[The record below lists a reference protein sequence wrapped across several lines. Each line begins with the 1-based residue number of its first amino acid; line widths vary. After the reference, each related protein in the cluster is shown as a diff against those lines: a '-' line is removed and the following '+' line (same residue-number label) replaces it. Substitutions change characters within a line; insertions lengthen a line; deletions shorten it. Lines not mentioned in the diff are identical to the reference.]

1 VVTIHLSR
9 APFGKGKNHKK
20 VKMYKYDPVNTEWLD
35 YSEYAE
41 FSSDR
46 KKVYL
51 TLKDGGFGDAD
62 GIENGI
68 IVDPLAFGSDSDS
81 NSSSGSNSDG
91 GEIFDT
97 LIPDNI
103 GCFIATASSRSG
115 NRPSLSKWHAIRPRE
130 LSIAFIL
137 MVVGYVGKKIS
148 LRIRQNWR
156 DGTKSI
162 N

>member
-1 VVTIHLSR
+1 
-9 APFGKGKNHKK
+9 
-20 VKMYKYDPVNTEWLD
+20 MYKYDPVDTEWLD

-68 IVDPLAFGSDSDS
+68 IVDPLAFGAESNL
-81 NSSSGSNSDG
+81 NSSSNSGD
-91 GEIFDT
+91 EEFIDT

-103 GCFIATASSRSG
+103 GCFIATASARPG
-115 NRPSLSKWHAIRPRE
+115 NRQPLSKWREIRARE
-130 LSIAFIL
+130 LSIVFIL
-137 MVVGYVGKKIS
+137 MVFGYIGAEVF
-148 LRIRQNWR
+148 LRNKQKRG
-156 DGTKSI
+156 DGTKSPM
-162 N
+162 